1 MDNCKVAVFAQM
13 ECSAHARRLL
23 CASQTRLK
31 SCASWKISD
40 SGVGGRARM
49 LQVVERWSWESMEDM
64 KVLVE
69 LSYNVGDSFD
79 GS

>member
-1 MDNCKVAVFAQM
+1 
-13 ECSAHARRLL
+13 
-23 CASQTRLK
+23 
-31 SCASWKISD
+31 
-40 SGVGGRARM
+40 M